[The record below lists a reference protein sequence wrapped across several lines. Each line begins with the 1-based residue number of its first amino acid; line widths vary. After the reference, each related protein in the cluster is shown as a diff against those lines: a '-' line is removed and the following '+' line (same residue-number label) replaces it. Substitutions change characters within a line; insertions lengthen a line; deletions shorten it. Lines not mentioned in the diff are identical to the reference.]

1 MTPQSAKSKGRRFQ
15 QKCIKMLVD
24 ILDIHP
30 EDLESRGMGGSG
42 EDLIMA
48 RAAREKFPYS
58 VECKNKEKMSFWSDF
73 KQSQANC
80 GKYAPI
86 LLAKKNRTKPIALLL
101 KSDFMFDIPEDVTYY
116 KDRKSLNFWKAISEL
131 SDDEDMFIVN
141 RPDEPELVCIRL
153 EPFINLHK
161 EENNNE

>member
-15 QKCIKMLVD
+15 QKCIEMLID

-30 EDLESRGMGGSG
+30 EDLESRGMGGGG
-42 EDLIMA
+42 EDIIMA
-48 RAAREKFPYS
+48 RAARQKFPYS
-58 VECKNKEKMSFWSDF
+58 IECKNKEKMSFWSDF

-101 KSDFMFDIPEDVTYY
+101 KSDFAFDIPDDVTYY
-116 KDRKSLNFWKAISEL
+116 KDRKSLNFWKAMSEL
-131 SDDEDMFIVN
+131 PKGQCMFLVN
-141 RPDEPELVCIRL
+141 RPEEPDMVCIRL
-153 EPFINLHK
+153 EEFIILHK
-161 EENNNE
+161 EKNND